1 MTITIV
7 QNHATG
13 HLNPT
18 LYKKIERKLMR
29 HVGSREFYIG
39 KTGSEP
45 ALRFQ
50 EHRRDNPIWKKMI
63 LLYVSKSKKYVED
76 LEHDLV
82 YATYDFNKNK
92 TGGGGGPLSN
102 EHPMNFVYVLFG
114 K

>member
-1 MTITIV
+1 MTIKIV
-7 QNHATG
+7 QKHSTG

-18 LYKKIERKLMR
+18 LYKKIERKLIS
-29 HVGSREFYIG
+29 HVGGKKFYIG
-39 KTGSEP
+39 KTGREP

-76 LEHDLV
+76 LEYALV
-82 YATYDFNKNK
+82 HSTYDFNKNK

-102 EHPMNFVYVLFG
+102 EHPMNFVYVLIG
-114 K
+114 

>member
-39 KTGSEP
+39 KTGREP

>member
-1 MTITIV
+1 MTNKII

-13 HLNPT
+13 HMNPT
-18 LYKKIERKLMR
+18 LYKKIERKLIR
-29 HVGSREFYIG
+29 HVGGKKFYIG
-39 KTGSEP
+39 KTGREA

-102 EHPMNFVYVLFG
+102 EHPLNFVYVIIG
-114 K
+114 

>member
-1 MTITIV
+1 MRIRIV

-18 LYKKIERKLMR
+18 LCKKIGRKLIS
-29 HVGSREFYIG
+29 HVGGKKFYIG
-39 KTGSEP
+39 KTGRDP
-45 ALRFQ
+45 VKRFQ

-76 LEHDLV
+76 LEYALV
-82 YATYDFNKNK
+82 HSTYDFNKNK

-102 EHPMNFVYVLFG
+102 EHPMNFVYVLIG
-114 K
+114 